1 MITAMSLRKNL
12 IVVGDRILVDP
23 DIPKERTSH
32 GLYLPQG
39 VEEKEKIQTGT
50 VIKVGPGYPLP
61 ELNSPGDEPWMGSQ
75 RSEPKYIPVQAQ
87 EGDYAIFLRKA
98 AVEIE
103 FEGRTYLI
111 VPQTAILVLIRDE
124 ES

>member
-1 MITAMSLRKNL
+1 MPIKKTL
-12 IVVGDRILVDP
+12 IVVGDRVLIRP
-23 DIPKERTSH
+23 DEQKERTAH

-39 VEEKEKIQTGT
+39 VQEKEKIQSGL

-61 ELNSPGDEPWMGSQ
+61 DTGQNDDEPWRETRGHQ
-75 RSEPKYIPVQAQ
+75 PRYIPVQAQ

-103 FEGRTYLI
+103 FEGKNYLI
-111 VPQTAILVLIRDE
+111 VPQSAIQVLLRDE
-124 ES
+124 YIDSE

>member
-1 MITAMSLRKNL
+1 MPIKKSL
-12 IVVGDRILVDP
+12 IVVGDRVLIRP
-23 DIPKERTSH
+23 DEQKERTAH

-39 VEEKEKIQTGT
+39 VHEKEKIQSGV

-61 ELNSPGDEPWMGSQ
+61 DVTTGEDEPWMDSRIHQ
-75 RSEPKYIPVQAQ
+75 PKYLPVQAQ

-103 FEGRTYLI
+103 YEGKNYLI
-111 VPQTAILVLIRDE
+111 VPQSAILILLRDE
-124 ES
+124 YVDND

>member
-1 MITAMSLRKNL
+1 MSLRKNL

-61 ELNSPGDEPWMGSQ
+61 ELNSSSDEPWMGSQ

-98 AVEIE
+98 AIEIE